1 WLILSAKENLPN
13 NYAHMNIRSFSLPY
27 VSLCL
32 AGVAVHSGGVKYAD
46 SAGGFSYEDSGKLLS
61 VTSNRFIHWS
71 TSGDTVQFVE
81 QSLDT
86 NLLNNAVRL
95 RIPNCLLLP
104 GGVCIQETFNNV
116 IILIVT
122 SQSVHR
128 LVLPHPSHMYRSVS
142 FWTFSIFTDI
152 GKLNLNEPAHSYV
165 LPFAQG
171 TQTSAP
177 STSAAWISHQGEAL
191 FALASPSGAITVV
204 TLPAHDQ
211 DGTVSILE
219 LKQSSMMQRLAGW
232 MPTAIRGDQSI
243 SDLAISLA
251 VHQLED
257 DTFIFALC
265 QDHKLRMWSLKH
277 QMCLLVTDMLDYMPA
292 GRGEVKASPAQA
304 HKLRLF
310 FSSSIGLCLAIYLAV
325 PKRSQFC
332 VLQLVASENNRYSLD
347 HISTLFSTQETL
359 VDFVLTAT
367 DIWAVWLDNDN
378 QTVAKYISFEHNTTG
393 TWNQVFVQPSPEEE
407 VHVGEDQDPREIY
420 LDVLFSPLRFTA
432 SAIIKALQ
440 IYKRGTERY
449 SDLSWEELKKEVT
462 VTVENEL
469 QGSVTEYEFCQ
480 EDYRLL
486 QVEFWSKFYACC
498 LQYQD
503 VLSTP
508 LALHISPATAMVCI
522 LKKVT
527 SPSLTAGRL
536 HLVEVQ
542 KVFPSVISGGLLLD
556 SEMSHDILQ
565 LVQCLRMVNESLP
578 EDMAYDMEKALEDLL
593 SPEKVS
599 EKVLEGL
606 LASDNGN
613 VIQDIANKLQDI
625 NNPIV
630 AINMLLR
637 ELDLETDPLRV
648 RISLSQLYGSSV
660 AASLIGQAVCQTA
673 MTRTLLCRDLLILQ
687 QLYLRIGNNVSSAQL
702 LQLQQDFIPRCSNL
716 LCTYHLLK
724 QMSLTLSSSVP
735 LDILNADLQHL
746 SVLELSDSTTPTSR
760 RSVLNPQTVVEL
772 FYQNVARKA
781 IMSQI
786 FSQQDVEGNQTM
798 LHWPQMIS
806 SVLTLFCHWPS
817 NPSFLFPECLMVNC
831 QYAQLQ
837 ECVRL
842 VGPWCQVNVGS
853 YRFVLG
859 HCYLASGE
867 GQKALQCFQEAAA
880 EVDKEEFLMKLTGSD
895 EEAATATTPRLLYYN
910 KVLRL
915 LEDIGLPELVV
926 NLATLAISEA
936 VNDERCQAAL
946 WTRIFKHHLD
956 LGHNSQAYEAL
967 MQNPDSS
974 RQLDCLRQLVVV
986 LCERAQL
993 RDLVQFS
1000 FVNLHD
1006 EVVSII
1012 ESRARAVD
1020 LMTHNYYE
1028 LLYAFHINRHNY
1040 RKAGTVMFEY
1050 GMRLGREVRTLRGLQ
1065 KQVNCYL
1072 AALSCLRLVHPDYA
1086 WIVQPSSGAAYERPG
1101 TSPKRNYDGE
1111 FAADPVSQQ
1120 IDILE
1125 LKDLEKE
1132 YVLARSRL
1140 TLAQQEP
1147 PSAAIAGGAN
1157 SQEMVAL
1164 LVQTGLFDT
1173 ALTLCQTFNLS
1184 LTPVFEG
1191 LTFKCIKLQCKGDRD
1206 QTEVWNWLAA
1216 NQLPTVITTKESSAT
1231 DEAWRLLAHY
1241 LEKYPSQNAQYHCCV
1256 INKLLSHG
1264 VPVPD
1269 WLINGHKEVDAAA
1282 LLRLYLNYDQLESA
1296 AELVLEY
1303 VDALLGKGHQYFG
1316 IEVCSLTTITI

>member
-1 WLILSAKENLPN
+1 
-13 NYAHMNIRSFSLPY
+13 M
-27 VSLCL
+27 
-32 AGVAVHSGGVKYAD
+32 AGVLERSYIEICGFERESVLRFRQITLNLGVT
-46 SAGGFSYEDSGKLLS
+46 EC
-61 VTSNRFIHWS
+61 

-104 GGVCIQETFNNV
+104 GGVCIQETLNNI

-128 LVLPHPSHMYRSVS
+128 LVLPHPTRMYRSDLV
-142 FWTFSIFTDI
+142 TELQMQSIFTDI

-171 TQTSAP
+171 TQTTAP
-177 STSAAWISHQGEAL
+177 STSAGWISHQGEAL

-243 SDLAISLA
+243 PDLAISLA

-277 QMCLLVTDMLDYMPA
+277 QMCLLVTDMLEYMPA
-292 GRGEVKASPAQA
+292 GRGEVKASPALA

-347 HISTLFSTQETL
+347 HISTLFTTQETL

-378 QTVAKYISFEHNTTG
+378 QTVVKYISFEHNTTG
-393 TWNQVFVQPSPEEE
+393 MWNQVFVQPSPEEE
-407 VHVGEDQDPREIY
+407 VHVGEDQDPREMY
-420 LDVLFSPLRFTA
+420 LEVLFSPLRFTA

-440 IYKRGTERY
+440 IYKRDTERY

-508 LALHISPATAMVCI
+508 LALHISPATAMVCV
-522 LKKVT
+522 LKKGFV
-527 SPSLTAGRL
+527 SFLLPCFAID
-536 HLVEVQ
+536 HLYL
-542 KVFPSVISGGLLLD
+542 SSDDYLISEEETPIAED
-556 SEMSHDILQ
+556 SEMSRDVLQ

-578 EDMAYDMEKALEDLL
+578 EDMGYYKIVTVFTYFMCYL
-593 SPEKVS
+593 S
-599 EKVLEGL
+599 LF
-606 LASDNGN
+606 
-613 VIQDIANKLQDI
+613 
-625 NNPIV
+625 
-630 AINMLLR
+630 R
-637 ELDLETDPLRV
+637 
-648 RISLSQLYGSSV
+648 
-660 AASLIGQAVCQTA
+660 
-673 MTRTLLCRDLLILQ
+673 
-687 QLYLRIGNNVSSAQL
+687 
-702 LQLQQDFIPRCSNL
+702 
-716 LCTYHLLK
+716 
-724 QMSLTLSSSVP
+724 
-735 LDILNADLQHL
+735 NADLQHL

-798 LHWPQMIS
+798 LHWSQMIS
-806 SVLTLFCHWPS
+806 SVLTLLCQFLWPS
-817 NPSFLFPECLMVNC
+817 NPSFLFPECLMLNC
-831 QYAQLQ
+831 QYTQLQ
-837 ECVRL
+837 EYVRL

-880 EVDKEEFLMKLTGSD
+880 EVDKEEFLMKLTGSV
-895 EEAATATTPRLLYYN
+895 EEAATTTAPRLLYYN

-915 LEDIGLPELVV
+915 LEDIGLPELVIH
-926 NLATLAISEA
+926 LATLAISEA
-936 VNDERCQAAL
+936 ANDERIQAAL

-967 MQNPDSS
+967 TQNPDSS

-1111 FAADPVSQQ
+1111 FAANPVSQQ

-1140 TLAQQEP
+1140 TLAQQDP
-1147 PSAAIAGGAN
+1147 PSAAIAGGAS

-1191 LTFKCIKLQCKGDRD
+1191 LTFKCIKLQYKGDRE

-1241 LEKYPSQNAQYHCCV
+1241 LEKYPSQNAQYHRCV
-1256 INKLLSHG
+1256 LNKLLSHG

-1269 WLINGHKEVDAAA
+1269 WLLNAYKEVDAAA

-1316 IEVCSLTTITI
+1316 IERPLSATASLVWLPYTSIDQLLRNLSESQINEKMYKNLKDKLSEYHRLVDQSSRHRLMAR

>member
-1 WLILSAKENLPN
+1 MRIVKQNRFKNLSELHKEWTEAGVKALRATTHRRVKEFGYSCRIPLVKPLLNHRQCQRRLTWAKDKKNWTVAQWSNVLFSDASNVSRVFWLCWIYCAWCL
-13 NYAHMNIRSFSLPY
+13 RSVL
-27 VSLCL
+27 LCL
-32 AGVAVHSGGVKYAD
+32 AGVGLHSGGVKYAD

-71 TSGDTVQFVE
+71 TSGDMVQFVE

-95 RIPNCLLLP
+95 HIPNCLLLP
-104 GGVCIQETFNNV
+104 GGVSIQETLNNV

-128 LVLPHPSHMYRSVS
+128 LVLPHPTHMYRSVS
-142 FWTFSIFTDI
+142 MQSIFTDI

-165 LPFAQG
+165 LPFVQG
-171 TQTSAP
+171 TPATAP
-177 STSAAWISHQGEAL
+177 STSAAWISHQGEAV
-191 FALASPSGAITVV
+191 FTLASPSGGITVV

-265 QDHKLRMWSLKH
+265 QDHKLRMWSFKH

-347 HISTLFSTQETL
+347 HISTQFTTQETL
-359 VDFVLTAT
+359 VDFVLTAS

-378 QTVAKYISFEHNTTG
+378 QTVVKYISFEHSTAG
-393 TWNQVFVQPSPEEE
+393 MWNQVFVQPSPEEE
-407 VHVGEDQDPREIY
+407 VHVGEDQDPREVY

-508 LALHISPATAMVCI
+508 LALHISPATAMVCV
-522 LKKVT
+522 LKKGFV
-527 SPSLTAGRL
+527 SFLLPCFAVD
-536 HLVEVQ
+536 HLYLSSDEYL
-542 KVFPSVISGGLLLD
+542 FSEEETPIAED
-556 SEMSHDILQ
+556 SNLSRDVLQ
-565 LVQCLRMVNESLP
+565 LIQCLRMVSESLP
-578 EDMAYDMEKALEDLL
+578 EDMAYEMDKALEDLL

-606 LASDNGN
+606 LANDNEN
-613 VIQDIANKLQDI
+613 VIQDILNKLQDI
-625 NNPIV
+625 SNPTV
-630 AINMLLR
+630 AINTLLR
-637 ELDLETDPLRV
+637 ELDLEADAETESRPTV

-660 AASLIGQAVCQTA
+660 AASLICQAVCQTA

-687 QLYLRIGNNVSSAQL
+687 QLYLRIGDNVSGAQL
-702 LQLQQDFIPRCSNL
+702 LQLQQDLIPRCSSL
-716 LCTYHLLK
+716 LCSYHLLK

-746 SVLELSDSTTPTSR
+746 SVLELSDSTIPTSM
-760 RSVLNPQTVVEL
+760 LNPQTVVEL

-786 FSQQDVEGNQTM
+786 FSQQDVEGSQGM

-806 SVLTLFCHWPS
+806 SVLTLLCQFLWPS

-831 QYAQLQ
+831 QYAPLQ
-837 ECVRL
+837 EYARL

-859 HCYLASGE
+859 HCYLANGE

-880 EVDKEEFLMKLTGSD
+880 EVDKEDFLMKLMGSD
-895 EEAATATTPRLLYYN
+895 EEAVTATAPRLLYYN

-915 LEDIGLPELVV
+915 LEDIGLPELVI

-936 VNDERCQAAL
+936 ANDERSQAAL

-967 MQNPDSS
+967 TQNPDSS

-1000 FVNLHD
+1000 FVDLHD
-1006 EVVSII
+1006 EVGQNTLIHEPYRYLLLFFPLLKHTFVGFISIYQKN
-1012 ESRARAVD
+1012 D
-1020 LMTHNYYE
+1020 
-1028 LLYAFHINRHNY
+1028 
-1040 RKAGTVMFEY
+1040 
-1050 GMRLGREVRTLRGLQ
+1050 VR
-1065 KQVNCYL
+1065 QV
-1072 AALSCLRLVHPDYA
+1072 
-1086 WIVQPSSGAAYERPG
+1086 
-1101 TSPKRNYDGE
+1101 
-1111 FAADPVSQQ
+1111 
-1120 IDILE
+1120 
-1125 LKDLEKE
+1125 
-1132 YVLARSRL
+1132 
-1140 TLAQQEP
+1140 
-1147 PSAAIAGGAN
+1147 
-1157 SQEMVAL
+1157 
-1164 LVQTGLFDT
+1164 
-1173 ALTLCQTFNLS
+1173 
-1184 LTPVFEG
+1184 
-1191 LTFKCIKLQCKGDRD
+1191 
-1206 QTEVWNWLAA
+1206 
-1216 NQLPTVITTKESSAT
+1216 
-1231 DEAWRLLAHY
+1231 
-1241 LEKYPSQNAQYHCCV
+1241 
-1256 INKLLSHG
+1256 
-1264 VPVPD
+1264 
-1269 WLINGHKEVDAAA
+1269 
-1282 LLRLYLNYDQLESA
+1282 
-1296 AELVLEY
+1296 VLEI
-1303 VDALLGKGHQYFG
+1303 QYFNACG
-1316 IEVCSLTTITI
+1316 RNISTRHVKLNVIMFKDEWLNQVL

>member
-1 WLILSAKENLPN
+1 ILHLPTLPKAPKVVFWLCWIYCAWCL
-13 NYAHMNIRSFSLPY
+13 RSVL
-27 VSLCL
+27 LCL
-32 AGVAVHSGGVKYAD
+32 AGVGLHSGGVKYAD

-61 VTSNRFIHWS
+61 VTSNRFIHCS
-71 TSGDTVQFVE
+71 IMLLHSSLTLEIRLYSDFIIHIKNIIKISKNTNCQIF
-81 QSLDT
+81 QS
-86 NLLNNAVRL
+86 
-95 RIPNCLLLP
+95 PLP
-104 GGVCIQETFNNV
+104 PGLYLT
-116 IILIVT
+116 
-122 SQSVHR
+122 
-128 LVLPHPSHMYRSVS
+128 
-142 FWTFSIFTDI
+142 
-152 GKLNLNEPAHSYV
+152 HSYV
-165 LPFAQG
+165 LPFVQG
-171 TQTSAP
+171 TPATAP
-177 STSAAWISHQGEAL
+177 STSAAWISHQGEAV
-191 FALASPSGAITVV
+191 FTLASPSGGITVV

-265 QDHKLRMWSLKH
+265 QDHKLRMWSFKH

-310 FSSSIGLCLAIYLAV
+310 FSSSTGLCLAIYLAV
-325 PKRSQFC
+325 PKGSQFC

-347 HISTLFSTQETL
+347 HISTQFTTQETL
-359 VDFVLTAT
+359 VDFVLTAS

-378 QTVAKYISFEHNTTG
+378 QTVVKYISFEHSTAG
-393 TWNQVFVQPSPEEE
+393 MWNQVFVQPSPEEE
-407 VHVGEDQDPREIY
+407 VHVGEDQDPREVY

-508 LALHISPATAMVCI
+508 LALHISPATAMVCV
-522 LKKVT
+522 LKKGFV
-527 SPSLTAGRL
+527 SFLLPCFAVD
-536 HLVEVQ
+536 HLYLSSDEYL
-542 KVFPSVISGGLLLD
+542 FSEEETPIAED
-556 SEMSHDILQ
+556 SNLSRDVLQ
-565 LVQCLRMVNESLP
+565 LIQCLRMVSESLP
-578 EDMAYDMEKALEDLL
+578 EDMAYEMDKALEDLL

-606 LASDNGN
+606 LANDNEN
-613 VIQDIANKLQDI
+613 VIQDILNKLQDI
-625 NNPIV
+625 SNPTV
-630 AINMLLR
+630 AINTLLR
-637 ELDLETDPLRV
+637 ELDLEADAETESRPTGQSLRV

-660 AASLIGQAVCQTA
+660 AASLICQAVCQTA

-687 QLYLRIGNNVSSAQL
+687 QLYLRIGDNVSGAQL
-702 LQLQQDFIPRCSNL
+702 LQLQQDLIPRCSSL
-716 LCTYHLLK
+716 LCSYHLLK

-746 SVLELSDSTTPTSR
+746 SVLELSDSTIPTSS
-760 RSVLNPQTVVEL
+760 RSLLNPQTVVEL

-786 FSQQDVEGNQTM
+786 FSQQDVEGSQGM

-806 SVLTLFCHWPS
+806 SVLTLLCQFLWPS

-831 QYAQLQ
+831 QYAPLQ
-837 ECVRL
+837 EYARL

-880 EVDKEEFLMKLTGSD
+880 EVDKEDFLMKLTGSD
-895 EEAATATTPRLLYYN
+895 EEAVTATAPRLLYYN

-915 LEDIGLPELVV
+915 LEDIGLPELVI

-936 VNDERCQAAL
+936 ANDERSQAAL

-967 MQNPDSS
+967 TQNPDSS

-1000 FVNLHD
+1000 FVDLHD

-1072 AALSCLRLVHPDYA
+1072 AALNCLRLVHPDYA

-1111 FAADPVSQQ
+1111 FAANPVSQQ

-1140 TLAQQEP
+1140 TLAQQDP
-1147 PSAAIAGGAN
+1147 PSAAIAGGAS

-1191 LTFKCIKLQCKGDRD
+1191 LTFKCIKLQYKGDQD

-1241 LEKYPSQNAQYHCCV
+1241 LENYPLQNAQYHRCV

-1269 WLINGHKEVDAAA
+1269 WLLNSYKEIDAAS

-1316 IEVCSLTTITI
+1316 IEVCSSDYCYNLNKYLIFLTTFHNK

>member
-1 WLILSAKENLPN
+1 
-13 NYAHMNIRSFSLPY
+13 M
-27 VSLCL
+27 
-32 AGVAVHSGGVKYAD
+32 AGVLERSYIEICGFERETVSRFRHITLNLGVGVSSGGVKYAD

-61 VTSNRFIHWS
+61 VASNRFIHWS

-95 RIPNCLLLP
+95 RIPHCLLLP
-104 GGVCIQETFNNV
+104 GGVFIQETLNNV
-116 IILIVT
+116 LILIVT

-128 LVLPHPSHMYRSVS
+128 LVLPHPSRMYHSDLV
-142 FWTFSIFTDI
+142 TELQMQSIFTDI

-171 TQTSAP
+171 THSTSP

-191 FALASPSGAITVV
+191 FALASPSGSIIIV
-204 TLPAHDQ
+204 TLPPHDQ
-211 DGTVSILE
+211 DGAVSILE

-232 MPTAIRGDQSI
+232 MPTAIRGDPST
-243 SDLAISLA
+243 SDVAISLA

-257 DTFIFALC
+257 DTFVFALC
-265 QDHKLRMWSLKH
+265 QDHKLRMWSFKH
-277 QMCLLVTDMLDYMPA
+277 QMCLLVTDMLEYMPV
-292 GRGEVKASPAQA
+292 GRGDVKVSPAQA
-304 HKLRLF
+304 HKLRIF
-310 FSSSIGLCLAIYLAV
+310 FSSSIGLCLAVYLAV

-332 VLQLVASENNRYSLD
+332 VLQLVANENNRYSLD
-347 HISTLFSTQETL
+347 HISTLFSTQETV

-378 QTVAKYISFEHNTTG
+378 QTMVKYISFEHNTTG
-393 TWNQVFVQPSPEEE
+393 MWNQVFVQPSPEEE
-407 VHVGEDQDPREIY
+407 VQIGEDQDPREIY

-449 SDLSWEELKKEVT
+449 SDLSWEDLKKEVT
-462 VTVENEL
+462 VAVENEL
-469 QGSVTEYEFCQ
+469 QSSVTEYEFCQ

-498 LQYQD
+498 VQYQD

-508 LALHISPATAMVCI
+508 LALHVSPSTAMVCV
-522 LKKVT
+522 LKKGFV
-527 SPSLTAGRL
+527 SFLLPCFAVD
-536 HLVEVQ
+536 HLYLSSDEYL
-542 KVFPSVISGGLLLD
+542 FSEEETTIAEDLD
-556 SEMSHDILQ
+556 VSRDVLQ
-565 LVQCLRMVNESLP
+565 LVQCLRLVNESLP
-578 EDMAYDMEKALEDLL
+578 EDLAYEMEKALDDLL

-599 EKVLEGL
+599 EKILDSL
-606 LASDNGN
+606 LASEVN
-613 VIQDIANKLQDI
+613 VIQEIENKLQDI
-625 NNPIV
+625 FNPIV
-630 AINMLLR
+630 AMNTLLR
-637 ELDLETDPLRV
+637 ELDLEADAETDTRPTGQSLRV

-660 AASLIGQAVCQTA
+660 AASLICQAVCQTA

-687 QLYLRIGNNVSSAQL
+687 QLYLRNGDNVFLAGGNQL
-702 LQLQQDFIPRCSNL
+702 LQLQQDLIPRCSNL

-746 SVLELSDSTTPTSR
+746 SVLELSDSMTPTSN

-786 FSQQDVEGNQTM
+786 FSQQDLEGNQNM

-806 SVLTLFCHWPS
+806 SVLTLLCQFLWPS
-817 NPSFLFPECLMVNC
+817 NPSFLFPECLMGNC

-837 ECVRL
+837 EYVRL
-842 VGPWCQVNVGS
+842 VGSWCQVNVGS

-859 HCYLASGE
+859 QCYLSSGE
-867 GQKALQCFQEAAA
+867 GQKALQCFQEAAT
-880 EVDKEEFLMKLTGSD
+880 EVDKEEFLIKLTGSH
-895 EEAATATTPRLLYYN
+895 EETAVTAPRLLYYN

-915 LEDIGLPELVV
+915 LEDICLPELVI

-936 VNDERCQAAL
+936 ANDERSQAAL

-967 MQNPDSS
+967 TQNPDPS

-993 RDLVQFS
+993 RDLIQFP

-1072 AALSCLRLVHPDYA
+1072 AALNCLRLVHPDYA

-1101 TSPKRNYDGE
+1101 ASPKRNYDGE
-1111 FAADPVSQQ
+1111 FAASPVNQQ

-1140 TLAQQEP
+1140 TLAQQDP
-1147 PSAAIAGGAN
+1147 PSAAIAGGAS

-1173 ALTLCQTFNLS
+1173 SLTLCQTFNLS

-1191 LTFKCIKLQCKGDRD
+1191 LTFKCIKLQYKGDQD

-1216 NQLPTVITTKESSAT
+1216 NQLPTIITTKESSAT

-1241 LEKYPSQNAQYHCCV
+1241 LEKYPSQNAQYHRSV

-1269 WLINGHKEVDAAA
+1269 WLINAYKVGCCCF
-1282 LLRLYLNYDQLESA
+1282 LGFFSA
-1296 AELVLEY
+1296 
-1303 VDALLGKGHQYFG
+1303 
-1316 IEVCSLTTITI
+1316 

>member
-1 WLILSAKENLPN
+1 AKPLSNVCLYQICRVTEFYCPFKCLKGGSPN
-13 NYAHMNIRSFSLPY
+13 VQRGKM
-27 VSLCL
+27 
-32 AGVAVHSGGVKYAD
+32 AGVLERSYIEICGFERESVLRFRQITLNLGNAVLYAD

-104 GGVCIQETFNNV
+104 GGVCIQETLNNI

-128 LVLPHPSHMYRSVS
+128 LVLPHPTRMYRSDLV
-142 FWTFSIFTDI
+142 TELQMQSIFTDI

-171 TQTSAP
+171 TQTTAP
-177 STSAAWISHQGEAL
+177 STSAAWISHEGEAL

-243 SDLAISLA
+243 PDLAISLA

-277 QMCLLVTDMLDYMPA
+277 QMCLLVTDMLEYMPA
-292 GRGEVKASPAQA
+292 GRGEVKASPALA

-347 HISTLFSTQETL
+347 HISTLFTTQETL

-378 QTVAKYISFEHNTTG
+378 QTVVKYISFEHNTTG
-393 TWNQVFVQPSPEEE
+393 MWNQVFVQPSPEEE

-440 IYKRGTERY
+440 IYKRDTERY
-449 SDLSWEELKKEVT
+449 SDLSWEELKKRVT

-508 LALHISPATAMVCI
+508 LALHISPATAMVCV
-522 LKKVT
+522 LKKGFV
-527 SPSLTAGRL
+527 SFLLPCFAID
-536 HLVEVQ
+536 HLYL
-542 KVFPSVISGGLLLD
+542 SSDDYLISEEETPIAED
-556 SEMSHDILQ
+556 SEMSRDVLQ

-578 EDMAYDMEKALEDLL
+578 EDMAYEMEKALEDLL

-613 VIQDIANKLQDI
+613 VIQDITNKLQDI

-637 ELDLETDPLRV
+637 ELDLETDAETDSRHTGNNWQLLFM

-660 AASLIGQAVCQTA
+660 AASLICQAVCQIA
-673 MTRTLLCRDLLILQ
+673 MTRTLICRDLLILQ
-687 QLYLRIGNNVSSAQL
+687 QLYLRIGDNVRGSQL
-702 LQLQQDFIPRCSNL
+702 LQLQQDLISRCSNL

-798 LHWPQMIS
+798 LHWSQMIS
-806 SVLTLFCHWPS
+806 SVLTLLCQ
-817 NPSFLFPECLMVNC
+817 FLYPLDE
-831 QYAQLQ
+831 Y
-837 ECVRL
+837 VRL

-880 EVDKEEFLMKLTGSD
+880 EVDKEEFLMKLTGSV
-895 EEAATATTPRLLYYN
+895 EEAATTTAPRLLYYN

-915 LEDIGLPELVV
+915 LEDIGLPELVIH
-926 NLATLAISEA
+926 LATLAISEA
-936 VNDERCQAAL
+936 ANDERIQAAL

-967 MQNPDSS
+967 TQNPDSS

-1086 WIVQPSSGAAYERPG
+1086 WIVQPSSGAAVI
-1101 TSPKRNYDGE
+1101 KC
-1111 FAADPVSQQ
+1111 
-1120 IDILE
+1120 
-1125 LKDLEKE
+1125 LK
-1132 YVLARSRL
+1132 
-1140 TLAQQEP
+1140 Q
-1147 PSAAIAGGAN
+1147 
-1157 SQEMVAL
+1157 
-1164 LVQTGLFDT
+1164 
-1173 ALTLCQTFNLS
+1173 
-1184 LTPVFEG
+1184 
-1191 LTFKCIKLQCKGDRD
+1191 
-1206 QTEVWNWLAA
+1206 
-1216 NQLPTVITTKESSAT
+1216 
-1231 DEAWRLLAHY
+1231 
-1241 LEKYPSQNAQYHCCV
+1241 
-1256 INKLLSHG
+1256 LLSSD
-1264 VPVPD
+1264 VASYKMRQKIY
-1269 WLINGHKEVDAAA
+1269 W
-1282 LLRLYLNYDQLESA
+1282 
-1296 AELVLEY
+1296 
-1303 VDALLGKGHQYFG
+1303 
-1316 IEVCSLTTITI
+1316 

>member
-1 WLILSAKENLPN
+1 MC
-13 NYAHMNIRSFSLPY
+13 HC
-27 VSLCL
+27 V

-61 VTSNRFIHWS
+61 VTIPHVPLLCISLSLSLSLSLIQISCSNYA
-71 TSGDTVQFVE
+71 
-81 QSLDT
+81 L
-86 NLLNNAVRL
+86 
-95 RIPNCLLLP
+95 
-104 GGVCIQETFNNV
+104 
-116 IILIVT
+116 
-122 SQSVHR
+122 
-128 LVLPHPSHMYRSVS
+128 
-142 FWTFSIFTDI
+142 IFTYFNVRILVFIENND
-152 GKLNLNEPAHSYV
+152 
-165 LPFAQG
+165 
-171 TQTSAP
+171 
-177 STSAAWISHQGEAL
+177 STFCYE
-191 FALASPSGAITVV
+191 
-204 TLPAHDQ
+204 
-211 DGTVSILE
+211 GTVSILE

-407 VHVGEDQDPREIY
+407 VHVGEDQDPR
-420 LDVLFSPLRFTA
+420 
-432 SAIIKALQ
+432 

-522 LKKVT
+522 LKKGFV
-527 SPSLTAGRL
+527 SFLLPCFAID
-536 HLVEVQ
+536 HLYL
-542 KVFPSVISGGLLLD
+542 SSDDYLISEEETPIAED

-637 ELDLETDPLRV
+637 ELDLETDAETDSRHSGLDSCQPLRV

-687 QLYLRIGNNVSSAQL
+687 QLYLRIGNNILHRLAVSFGLSL
-702 LQLQQDFIPRCSNL
+702 SYKIVTVF
-716 LCTYHLLK
+716 TYFMCYL
-724 QMSLTLSSSVP
+724 SLFR
-735 LDILNADLQHL
+735 NADLQHL

-806 SVLTLFCHWPS
+806 SVLTLFCQFLWPS

-831 QYAQLQ
+831 QYEQLQ

-859 HCYLASGE
+859 HCYLANGE

-1216 NQLPTVITTKESSAT
+1216 NQLPTVITTKESRSVKI
-1231 DEAWRLLAHY
+1231 LLD
-1241 LEKYPSQNAQYHCCV
+1241 LDHCNELCTV
-1256 INKLLSHG
+1256 F
-1264 VPVPD
+1264 
-1269 WLINGHKEVDAAA
+1269 
-1282 LLRLYLNYDQLESA
+1282 LN
-1296 AELVLEY
+1296 
-1303 VDALLGKGHQYFG
+1303 
-1316 IEVCSLTTITI
+1316 

>member
-1 WLILSAKENLPN
+1 MAGVLE
-13 NYAHMNIRSFSLPY
+13 RSYIEICGFERESVLRFRQIT
-27 VSLCL
+27 LNL
-32 AGVAVHSGGVKYAD
+32 AGRLGTVCLTFSIYA
-46 SAGGFSYEDSGKLLS
+46 SACLLFS
-61 VTSNRFIHWS
+61 RC

-104 GGVCIQETFNNV
+104 GGVCIQETLNNI

-128 LVLPHPSHMYRSVS
+128 LVLPHPTRMYRSDLV
-142 FWTFSIFTDI
+142 TELQMQSIFTDI

-171 TQTSAP
+171 TQTTAP
-177 STSAAWISHQGEAL
+177 STSAGWISHQGEAL

-243 SDLAISLA
+243 PDLAISLA

-277 QMCLLVTDMLDYMPA
+277 QMCLLVTDMLEYMPA
-292 GRGEVKASPAQA
+292 GRGEVKASPALA

-347 HISTLFSTQETL
+347 HISTLFTTQETL

-378 QTVAKYISFEHNTTG
+378 QTVVKYISFEHNTTG
-393 TWNQVFVQPSPEEE
+393 MWNQVFVQPSPEEE
-407 VHVGEDQDPREIY
+407 VHVGEDQDPREMY
-420 LDVLFSPLRFTA
+420 LEVLFSPLRFTA

-440 IYKRGTERY
+440 IYKRDTERY

-508 LALHISPATAMVCI
+508 LALHISPATAMVCV
-522 LKKVT
+522 LKKGFV
-527 SPSLTAGRL
+527 SFLLPCFAID
-536 HLVEVQ
+536 HLYL
-542 KVFPSVISGGLLLD
+542 SSDDYLISEEETPIAE
-556 SEMSHDILQ
+556 EMSRDVLQ

-578 EDMAYDMEKALEDLL
+578 EDMGL
-593 SPEKVS
+593 SVYF
-599 EKVLEGL
+599 GL
-606 LASDNGN
+606 
-613 VIQDIANKLQDI
+613 
-625 NNPIV
+625 
-630 AINMLLR
+630 
-637 ELDLETDPLRV
+637 
-648 RISLSQLYGSSV
+648 SLSYKIVTVFTYFMCYL
-660 AASLIGQAVCQTA
+660 SLF
-673 MTRTLLCRDLLILQ
+673 R
-687 QLYLRIGNNVSSAQL
+687 
-702 LQLQQDFIPRCSNL
+702 
-716 LCTYHLLK
+716 
-724 QMSLTLSSSVP
+724 
-735 LDILNADLQHL
+735 NADLQHL

-798 LHWPQMIS
+798 LHWSQMIS
-806 SVLTLFCHWPS
+806 SVLTLLCQFLWPS
-817 NPSFLFPECLMVNC
+817 NPSFLFPECLMLNC
-831 QYAQLQ
+831 QYTQLQ
-837 ECVRL
+837 EYVRL

-880 EVDKEEFLMKLTGSD
+880 EVDKEEFLMKLTGSV
-895 EEAATATTPRLLYYN
+895 EEAATTTAPRLLYYN

-915 LEDIGLPELVV
+915 LEDIGLPELVIH
-926 NLATLAISEA
+926 LATLAISEA
-936 VNDERCQAAL
+936 ANDERIQAAL

-967 MQNPDSS
+967 TQNPDSS

-1111 FAADPVSQQ
+1111 FAANPVSQQ

-1140 TLAQQEP
+1140 TLAQQDP
-1147 PSAAIAGGAN
+1147 PSAAIAGGAS

-1191 LTFKCIKLQCKGDRD
+1191 LTFKCIKLQYKGDRE

-1241 LEKYPSQNAQYHCCV
+1241 LEKYPSQNAQYHRCV
-1256 INKLLSHG
+1256 LNKLLSHG

-1269 WLINGHKEVDAAA
+1269 WLLNAYKEVDAAA

-1316 IEVCSLTTITI
+1316 IERPLSATASLVWLPYTSIDQLLRNLSESQINEKNLKDKLSEYHRLVDQSSRHRLMAR

>member
-1 WLILSAKENLPN
+1 
-13 NYAHMNIRSFSLPY
+13 M
-27 VSLCL
+27 
-32 AGVAVHSGGVKYAD
+32 AGVLERSYIEICGFERESVLRFRQITLNLGVGLHSSGVKYAD

-104 GGVCIQETFNNV
+104 GGVCIQETLNNI

-128 LVLPHPSHMYRSVS
+128 LVLPHPTRMYRSVS
-142 FWTFSIFTDI
+142 VWTFSIFTDI

-171 TQTSAP
+171 TQTTAP
-177 STSAAWISHQGEAL
+177 STSAAWISHEGEAL

-243 SDLAISLA
+243 PDLAISLA

-277 QMCLLVTDMLDYMPA
+277 QMCLLVTDMLEYMPA
-292 GRGEVKASPAQA
+292 GRGEVKASPALA

-347 HISTLFSTQETL
+347 HISTLFTTQETL

-378 QTVAKYISFEHNTTG
+378 QTVVKYISFEHNTTG
-393 TWNQVFVQPSPEEE
+393 MWNQVFVQPSPEEE

-440 IYKRGTERY
+440 SLVAALVTTKRCFQ
-449 SDLSWEELKKEVT
+449 
-462 VTVENEL
+462 L

-508 LALHISPATAMVCI
+508 LALHISPATAMVCV
-522 LKKVT
+522 LKKGFV
-527 SPSLTAGRL
+527 SFLLPCFAID
-536 HLVEVQ
+536 HLYLNPAV
-542 KVFPSVISGGLLLD
+542 SAVISGGLLLD
-556 SEMSHDILQ
+556 SEMSRDVLQ

-578 EDMAYDMEKALEDLL
+578 EDMAYEMEKALEDLL

-613 VIQDIANKLQDI
+613 VIQDITNKLQDI

-637 ELDLETDPLRV
+637 ELDLETDAETDSRHTV

-660 AASLIGQAVCQTA
+660 AASLICQAVCQIA
-673 MTRTLLCRDLLILQ
+673 MTRTLICRDLLILQ
-687 QLYLRIGNNVSSAQL
+687 QLYLRIGDNVRGSQL
-702 LQLQQDFIPRCSNL
+702 LQLQQDLISRCSNL

-798 LHWPQMIS
+798 LHWSQMIS
-806 SVLTLFCHWPS
+806 SVLTLLCQFLWPS
-817 NPSFLFPECLMVNC
+817 NPSFLFPECLMLNC
-831 QYAQLQ
+831 QYTQLQ
-837 ECVRL
+837 EYVRL

-880 EVDKEEFLMKLTGSD
+880 EVDKEEFLMKLTGSV
-895 EEAATATTPRLLYYN
+895 EEAATTTAPRLLYYN

-915 LEDIGLPELVV
+915 LEDIGLPELVIH
-926 NLATLAISEA
+926 LATLAISEA
-936 VNDERCQAAL
+936 ANDERIQAAL

-967 MQNPDSS
+967 TQNPDSS

-1086 WIVQPSSGAAYERPG
+1086 WIVQPSSGAATTLIIRRPPFFQMYWMECSYMYLSRTVTVLMSWFG
-1101 TSPKRNYDGE
+1101 SCSQTTNT
-1111 FAADPVSQQ
+1111 VSHR
-1120 IDILE
+1120 
-1125 LKDLEKE
+1125 
-1132 YVLARSRL
+1132 RS
-1140 TLAQQEP
+1140 
-1147 PSAAIAGGAN
+1147 IHKGGAHGN
-1157 SQEMVAL
+1157 APLTVTTGKSRRDNLCTNPKQE
-1164 LVQTGLFDT
+1164 
-1173 ALTLCQTFNLS
+1173 
-1184 LTPVFEG
+1184 
-1191 LTFKCIKLQCKGDRD
+1191 R
-1206 QTEVWNWLAA
+1206 
-1216 NQLPTVITTKESSAT
+1216 
-1231 DEAWRLLAHY
+1231 
-1241 LEKYPSQNAQYHCCV
+1241 
-1256 INKLLSHG
+1256 
-1264 VPVPD
+1264 
-1269 WLINGHKEVDAAA
+1269 
-1282 LLRLYLNYDQLESA
+1282 
-1296 AELVLEY
+1296 
-1303 VDALLGKGHQYFG
+1303 
-1316 IEVCSLTTITI
+1316 

>member
-1 WLILSAKENLPN
+1 CALNLFN
-13 NYAHMNIRSFSLPY
+13 TR
-27 VSLCL
+27 
-32 AGVAVHSGGVKYAD
+32 YAD

-71 TSGDTVQFVE
+71 TSGDMVQFVE

-95 RIPNCLLLP
+95 HIPNCLLLP
-104 GGVCIQETFNNV
+104 GGVSIQETLNNV

-128 LVLPHPSHMYRSVS
+128 LVLPHPTHMYRSDLV
-142 FWTFSIFTDI
+142 TELQMQSIFTDI

-165 LPFAQG
+165 LPFVQG
-171 TQTSAP
+171 TPATAP
-177 STSAAWISHQGEAL
+177 STSAAWISHQGEAV
-191 FALASPSGAITVV
+191 FTLASPSGGITVV

-265 QDHKLRMWSLKH
+265 QDHKLRMWSFKH

-347 HISTLFSTQETL
+347 HISTQFTTQETL
-359 VDFVLTAT
+359 VDFVLTAS

-378 QTVAKYISFEHNTTG
+378 QTVVKYISFEHSTAG
-393 TWNQVFVQPSPEEE
+393 MWNQVFVQPSPEEE
-407 VHVGEDQDPREIY
+407 VHVGEDQDPR
-420 LDVLFSPLRFTA
+420 
-432 SAIIKALQ
+432 

-508 LALHISPATAMVCI
+508 LALHISPATAMVCV
-522 LKKVT
+522 LKKGFV
-527 SPSLTAGRL
+527 SFLLPCFAVD
-536 HLVEVQ
+536 HLYLSSDEYL
-542 KVFPSVISGGLLLD
+542 FSEEETPIAED
-556 SEMSHDILQ
+556 SNLSRDVLQ
-565 LVQCLRMVNESLP
+565 LIQCLRMVSESLP
-578 EDMAYDMEKALEDLL
+578 EDMAYEMDKALEDLL

-606 LASDNGN
+606 LANDNEN
-613 VIQDIANKLQDI
+613 VIQDILNKLQDI
-625 NNPIV
+625 SNPTV
-630 AINMLLR
+630 AINTLLR
-637 ELDLETDPLRV
+637 ELDLEADAETESRPTGQSLRV

-660 AASLIGQAVCQTA
+660 AASLICQAVCQTA

-687 QLYLRIGNNVSSAQL
+687 QLYLRIGDNVSGAQL
-702 LQLQQDFIPRCSNL
+702 LQLQQDLIPRCSSL
-716 LCTYHLLK
+716 LCSYHLLK

-746 SVLELSDSTTPTSR
+746 SVLELSDSTIPTSM
-760 RSVLNPQTVVEL
+760 LNPQTVVEL

-786 FSQQDVEGNQTM
+786 FSQQDVEGSQGM

-806 SVLTLFCHWPS
+806 SVLTLLCQFLWPS

-831 QYAQLQ
+831 QYAPLQ
-837 ECVRL
+837 EYARL

-859 HCYLASGE
+859 HCYLANGE

-880 EVDKEEFLMKLTGSD
+880 EVDKEDFLMKLMGSD
-895 EEAATATTPRLLYYN
+895 EEAVTATAPRLLYYN

-915 LEDIGLPELVV
+915 LEDIGLPELVI

-936 VNDERCQAAL
+936 ANDERSQAAL

-967 MQNPDSS
+967 TQNPDSS

-1000 FVNLHD
+1000 FVDLHD
-1006 EVVSII
+1006 EVGQNTLIHEPYRYLLLFFPLLKHTFVGFISIYQSFLTSSVKSNI
-1012 ESRARAVD
+1012 NSTVK
-1020 LMTHNYYE
+1020 LKVTPFF
-1028 LLYAFHINRHNY
+1028 LCTLYRSGINN
-1040 RKAGTVMFEY
+1040 VF
-1050 GMRLGREVRTLRGLQ
+1050 
-1065 KQVNCYL
+1065 
-1072 AALSCLRLVHPDYA
+1072 ALVAEMS
-1086 WIVQPSSGAAYERPG
+1086 
-1101 TSPKRNYDGE
+1101 
-1111 FAADPVSQQ
+1111 
-1120 IDILE
+1120 
-1125 LKDLEKE
+1125 
-1132 YVLARSRL
+1132 
-1140 TLAQQEP
+1140 AQ
-1147 PSAAIAGGAN
+1147 
-1157 SQEMVAL
+1157 
-1164 LVQTGLFDT
+1164 
-1173 ALTLCQTFNLS
+1173 
-1184 LTPVFEG
+1184 
-1191 LTFKCIKLQCKGDRD
+1191 
-1206 QTEVWNWLAA
+1206 
-1216 NQLPTVITTKESSAT
+1216 
-1231 DEAWRLLAHY
+1231 
-1241 LEKYPSQNAQYHCCV
+1241 
-1256 INKLLSHG
+1256 
-1264 VPVPD
+1264 
-1269 WLINGHKEVDAAA
+1269 
-1282 LLRLYLNYDQLESA
+1282 
-1296 AELVLEY
+1296 
-1303 VDALLGKGHQYFG
+1303 
-1316 IEVCSLTTITI
+1316 

>member
-1 WLILSAKENLPN
+1 MYIYMRFSEVVHWLFKCLKGGSAAISPRVHRGKMAVVLEKSYIEICGFERESLLRFRQITLNL
-13 NYAHMNIRSFSLPY
+13 
-27 VSLCL
+27 
-32 AGVAVHSGGVKYAD
+32 GVGLHFGGVKYAD

-86 NLLNNAVRL
+86 NLLNNSVRL
-95 RIPNCLLLP
+95 HIPNCLLLP
-104 GGVCIQETFNNV
+104 GGVCIQETLNNV

-128 LVLPHPSHMYRSVS
+128 LVLPHPTRMYRSDLV
-142 FWTFSIFTDI
+142 TELQMQSIFTDI

-165 LPFAQG
+165 LPFAQAVPA
-171 TQTSAP
+171 SAP
-177 STSAAWISHQGEAL
+177 STSAAWISHQGEAV
-191 FALASPSGAITVV
+191 FALASPSGSITAV

-211 DGTVSILE
+211 DGTVSIQE

-243 SDLAISLA
+243 PDLAISLA

-265 QDHKLRMWSLKH
+265 QDHKLRMWSFKH
-277 QMCLLVTDMLDYMPA
+277 QMCLLVTDMLEYMPA
-292 GRGEVKASPAQA
+292 GRGEVKASPALA

-310 FSSSIGLCLAIYLAV
+310 FSSSTGLCLAIYLAV

-347 HISTLFSTQETL
+347 HISTLFTTQETL
-359 VDFVLTAT
+359 VDFVLTAS
-367 DIWAVWLDNDN
+367 DIWAVWLDNDD
-378 QTVAKYISFEHNTTG
+378 QTVVKYISFEHSTTG
-393 TWNQVFVQPSPEEE
+393 MWNQVFVQPSPEEE

-508 LALHISPATAMVCI
+508 LALHISPATAMVCV
-522 LKKVT
+522 LKKGFV
-527 SPSLTAGRL
+527 SFLLPCFAVD
-536 HLVEVQ
+536 HLYLSSDEYL
-542 KVFPSVISGGLLLD
+542 FSEEETPIAED
-556 SEMSHDILQ
+556 SNLSRDVLQ
-565 LVQCLRMVNESLP
+565 LVQCLRMVSESLP
-578 EDMAYDMEKALEDLL
+578 EDMAYEMDKALEDLL

-606 LASDNGN
+606 LASDNEN
-613 VIQDIANKLQDI
+613 VIQDILNKLQDI
-625 NNPIV
+625 SNPTV
-630 AINMLLR
+630 AINTLLR
-637 ELDLETDPLRV
+637 ELDLEADAETDTRPTGQSLRV

-660 AASLIGQAVCQTA
+660 AASLICQAVCQTA

-687 QLYLRIGNNVSSAQL
+687 QLYLRNGDNVSRHTHIYLARHY
-702 LQLQQDFIPRCSNL
+702 FMH
-716 LCTYHLLK
+716 YF
-724 QMSLTLSSSVP
+724 SLFR
-735 LDILNADLQHL
+735 NADLQHL
-746 SVLELSDSTTPTSR
+746 SVLELSDSSTPTSS
-760 RSVLNPQTVVEL
+760 RSVLNPPTVVEL

-781 IMSQI
+781 IMSQML
-786 FSQQDVEGNQTM
+786 SQQDVEGSQAM

-806 SVLTLFCHWPS
+806 SVLTLLCQFLWPS

-837 ECVRL
+837 EYVWL

-895 EEAATATTPRLLYYN
+895 EEAATATAPRLLYYN

-915 LEDIGLPELVV
+915 LEDIGLPELVI

-936 VNDERCQAAL
+936 ANDERSQAAL

-967 MQNPDSS
+967 TQNPDSS

-993 RDLVQFS
+993 RDLVQFL

-1072 AALSCLRLVHPDYA
+1072 AALNCLRLVHPDYA
-1086 WIVQPSSGAAYERPG
+1086 WIVQPSSGAA
-1101 TSPKRNYDGE
+1101 
-1111 FAADPVSQQ
+1111 VS
-1120 IDILE
+1120 I
-1125 LKDLEKE
+1125 
-1132 YVLARSRL
+1132 
-1140 TLAQQEP
+1140 
-1147 PSAAIAGGAN
+1147 
-1157 SQEMVAL
+1157 
-1164 LVQTGLFDT
+1164 
-1173 ALTLCQTFNLS
+1173 
-1184 LTPVFEG
+1184 
-1191 LTFKCIKLQCKGDRD
+1191 
-1206 QTEVWNWLAA
+1206 
-1216 NQLPTVITTKESSAT
+1216 
-1231 DEAWRLLAHY
+1231 
-1241 LEKYPSQNAQYHCCV
+1241 
-1256 INKLLSHG
+1256 
-1264 VPVPD
+1264 
-1269 WLINGHKEVDAAA
+1269 
-1282 LLRLYLNYDQLESA
+1282 
-1296 AELVLEY
+1296 
-1303 VDALLGKGHQYFG
+1303 
-1316 IEVCSLTTITI
+1316 

>member
-13 NYAHMNIRSFSLPY
+13 NYAHMNIRTFSLPY

-142 FWTFSIFTDI
+142 VWTFSIFTDI

-837 ECVRL
+837 VRHQL
-842 VGPWCQVNVGS
+842 SLNCSQNCS
-853 YRFVLG
+853 R
-859 HCYLASGE
+859 SS
-867 GQKALQCFQEAAA
+867 KALQCFQEAAA

-1006 EVVSII
+1006 EVCQNI
-1012 ESRARAVD
+1012 EIDVQ
-1020 LMTHNYYE
+1020 
-1028 LLYAFHINRHNY
+1028 
-1040 RKAGTVMFEY
+1040 
-1050 GMRLGREVRTLRGLQ
+1050 RLNFYNITQ
-1065 KQVNCYL
+1065 SFYL
-1072 AALSCLRLVHPDYA
+1072 
-1086 WIVQPSSGAAYERPG
+1086 YERPG

-1269 WLINGHKEVDAAA
+1269 WLINAYKEVDAAA

>member
-1 WLILSAKENLPN
+1 CALNLFN
-13 NYAHMNIRSFSLPY
+13 TR
-27 VSLCL
+27 
-32 AGVAVHSGGVKYAD
+32 YAD

-71 TSGDTVQFVE
+71 TSGDMVQFVE

-95 RIPNCLLLP
+95 HIPNCLLLP
-104 GGVCIQETFNNV
+104 GGVSIQETLNNV

-128 LVLPHPSHMYRSVS
+128 LVLPHPTHMYRSDLV
-142 FWTFSIFTDI
+142 TELQMQSIFTDI

-165 LPFAQG
+165 LPFVQG
-171 TQTSAP
+171 TPATAP
-177 STSAAWISHQGEAL
+177 SASAAWISHQGEAV
-191 FALASPSGAITVV
+191 FTLASPSGGITVV

-265 QDHKLRMWSLKH
+265 QDHKLRMWSFKH

-347 HISTLFSTQETL
+347 HISTQFTTQETL
-359 VDFVLTAT
+359 VDFVLTAS

-378 QTVAKYISFEHNTTG
+378 QTVVKYISFEHSTAG
-393 TWNQVFVQPSPEEE
+393 MWNQVFVQPSPEEE
-407 VHVGEDQDPREIY
+407 VHVGEDQDPREVY

-508 LALHISPATAMVCI
+508 LALHISPATAMVCV
-522 LKKVT
+522 LKKGFV
-527 SPSLTAGRL
+527 SFLLPCFAVD
-536 HLVEVQ
+536 HLYLSSDEYL
-542 KVFPSVISGGLLLD
+542 FSEEETPIAED
-556 SEMSHDILQ
+556 SNLSRDVLQ
-565 LVQCLRMVNESLP
+565 LIQCLRMVSESLP
-578 EDMAYDMEKALEDLL
+578 EDMAYEMDKALEDLL

-606 LASDNGN
+606 LANDNEN
-613 VIQDIANKLQDI
+613 VIQDILNKLQDI
-625 NNPIV
+625 SNPTV
-630 AINMLLR
+630 AINTLLR
-637 ELDLETDPLRV
+637 ELDLEADAETESRPTGQSLRV

-660 AASLIGQAVCQTA
+660 AASLICQAVCQTA

-687 QLYLRIGNNVSSAQL
+687 QLYLRIGDNVSGAQL
-702 LQLQQDFIPRCSNL
+702 LQLQQDLIPRCSSL
-716 LCTYHLLK
+716 LCSYHLLK

-746 SVLELSDSTTPTSR
+746 SVLELSDSTIPTSM
-760 RSVLNPQTVVEL
+760 LNPQTVVEL

-786 FSQQDVEGNQTM
+786 FSQQDVEGSQGM

-806 SVLTLFCHWPS
+806 SVLTLLCQ
-817 NPSFLFPECLMVNC
+817 FLYPFDM
-831 QYAQLQ
+831 QYA
-837 ECVRL
+837 
-842 VGPWCQVNVGS
+842 
-853 YRFVLG
+853 G
-859 HCYLASGE
+859 H
-867 GQKALQCFQEAAA
+867 QCWH
-880 EVDKEEFLMKLTGSD
+880 DTKST
-895 EEAATATTPRLLYYN
+895 
-910 KVLRL
+910 
-915 LEDIGLPELVV
+915 
-926 NLATLAISEA
+926 
-936 VNDERCQAAL
+936 
-946 WTRIFKHHLD
+946 
-956 LGHNSQAYEAL
+956 
-967 MQNPDSS
+967 SS
-974 RQLDCLRQLVVV
+974 RYQ
-986 LCERAQL
+986 
-993 RDLVQFS
+993 
-1000 FVNLHD
+1000 
-1006 EVVSII
+1006 
-1012 ESRARAVD
+1012 
-1020 LMTHNYYE
+1020 YE
-1028 LLYAFHINRHNY
+1028 
-1040 RKAGTVMFEY
+1040 
-1050 GMRLGREVRTLRGLQ
+1050 
-1065 KQVNCYL
+1065 
-1072 AALSCLRLVHPDYA
+1072 
-1086 WIVQPSSGAAYERPG
+1086 
-1101 TSPKRNYDGE
+1101 
-1111 FAADPVSQQ
+1111 
-1120 IDILE
+1120 
-1125 LKDLEKE
+1125 
-1132 YVLARSRL
+1132 
-1140 TLAQQEP
+1140 
-1147 PSAAIAGGAN
+1147 
-1157 SQEMVAL
+1157 
-1164 LVQTGLFDT
+1164 
-1173 ALTLCQTFNLS
+1173 
-1184 LTPVFEG
+1184 
-1191 LTFKCIKLQCKGDRD
+1191 
-1206 QTEVWNWLAA
+1206 
-1216 NQLPTVITTKESSAT
+1216 
-1231 DEAWRLLAHY
+1231 
-1241 LEKYPSQNAQYHCCV
+1241 
-1256 INKLLSHG
+1256 
-1264 VPVPD
+1264 
-1269 WLINGHKEVDAAA
+1269 
-1282 LLRLYLNYDQLESA
+1282 
-1296 AELVLEY
+1296 
-1303 VDALLGKGHQYFG
+1303 
-1316 IEVCSLTTITI
+1316 

>member
-1 WLILSAKENLPN
+1 FWLILSAKENLPN
-13 NYAHMNIRSFSLPY
+13 NYAHMNIRS
-27 VSLCL
+27 
-32 AGVAVHSGGVKYAD
+32 VAVHSGGVKYAD

-61 VTSNRFIHWS
+61 VTSNRFIHCFNVRILVFIENNDS
-71 TSGDTVQFVE
+71 TFCYE
-81 QSLDT
+81 
-86 NLLNNAVRL
+86 
-95 RIPNCLLLP
+95 
-104 GGVCIQETFNNV
+104 
-116 IILIVT
+116 
-122 SQSVHR
+122 
-128 LVLPHPSHMYRSVS
+128 
-142 FWTFSIFTDI
+142 
-152 GKLNLNEPAHSYV
+152 
-165 LPFAQG
+165 
-171 TQTSAP
+171 
-177 STSAAWISHQGEAL
+177 
-191 FALASPSGAITVV
+191 
-204 TLPAHDQ
+204 
-211 DGTVSILE
+211 GTVSILE

-806 SVLTLFCHWPS
+806 SVLTLFCQFLWPS

-831 QYAQLQ
+831 QYEQLQ

-859 HCYLASGE
+859 HCYLANGE

-1269 WLINGHKEVDAAA
+1269 WLINAYKEVDAAA

-1296 AELVLEY
+1296 AELVLGY